1 MTRRAKR
8 RAERSD
14 PPMWQ
19 SFLQSMALLAVAMGA
34 ALWSTATS
42 SAGNLPATLISA
54 LVSLLL
60 AAWVGI
66 RLVPRLARGVDWGW
80 MPGLAQYKVTREGG
94 IFLAALFVVLASAI
108 NTSNNLLYMVLSALL
123 AILVMSGIL
132 SAINFKALDM
142 ELLLPAR
149 AFAGEPLSFSIRI
162 RNRRRVFPAFSLQ
175 THPPGESLY
184 FSMIQP
190 RQSVLHPGET
200 KFPRR
205 GRYSFERLRTASRFP
220 FGFFVKARNYPVD
233 SECLCYPSIL
243 PQDQLKLS
251 VIDILG
257 DQERLQ
263 RGMGT
268 DLYTIR
274 DYQPSDSVRHIHW
287 KASAKTS
294 ALKTREFAAEESHNV
309 VLIFDRYGQTK
320 DTERFE
326 ALVSEAASLAF
337 HLIRNGAGVALISDN
352 WKSPGEASE
361 ATLDAILNYLALVQM
376 SAYAPAPSFESQTG
390 ALMLSLRSGRD

>member
-1 MTRRAKR
+1 
-8 RAERSD
+8 
-14 PPMWQ
+14 MWQ
-19 SFLQSMALLAVAMGA
+19 SFLQSMALLAVAMGT
-34 ALWSTATS
+34 ALFSSATS
-42 SAGNLPATLISA
+42 ASDNLPATIISA

-60 AAWVGI
+60 AGWVGV

-80 MPGLAQYKVTREGG
+80 MPGLAQYKITREGG
-94 IFLAALFVVLASAI
+94 IFLVALFVVLAAAI

-123 AILVMSGIL
+123 AVLVLSGIL
-132 SAINFKALDM
+132 SAMNFKALDM

-149 AFAGEPLSFSIRI
+149 AFAGEPLPFSIRI

-175 THPPGESLY
+175 TQPPGENLY

-200 KFPRR
+200 KFSRR
-205 GRYSFERLRTASRFP
+205 GRYTFERLKAASRFP
-220 FGFFVKARNYPVD
+220 FGFFVKARSYPVD

-243 PQDQLKLS
+243 PPERLKFS
-251 VIDILG
+251 VLDILG

-263 RGMGT
+263 RGMGS

-287 KASAKTS
+287 KATAKTS
-294 ALKTREFAAEESHNV
+294 TLKTREFAAEESHNI
-309 VLIFDRYGQTK
+309 VLVFDRYGQPE
-320 DTERFE
+320 DVERFE

-352 WKSPGEASE
+352 WKSSGESSEASLE
-361 ATLDAILNYLALVQM
+361 AILNYLALVQM
-376 SAYAPAPSFESQTG
+376 SAYAPTPPFESQTG
-390 ALMLSLRSGRD
+390 ALMLSLRYARD

>member
-1 MTRRAKR
+1 
-8 RAERSD
+8 
-14 PPMWQ
+14 MWQ
-19 SFLQSMALLAVAMGA
+19 SFLHSMALLAVAMGTA
-34 ALWSTATS
+34 IYSSATS
-42 SAGNLPATLISA
+42 ATDNLVATIISA
-54 LVSLLL
+54 MVSLLL

-80 MPGLAQYKVTREGG
+80 MPGLAHYKITREGG
-94 IFLAALFVVLASAI
+94 IFLATLFVVLAAAI

-123 AILVMSGIL
+123 AVLALSGIL
-132 SAINFKALDM
+132 SSMNFKALDM

-149 AFAGEPLSFSIRI
+149 AFAGESLAFSVRI

-175 THPPGESLY
+175 AQPPGESVC
-184 FSMIQP
+184 FSMVQP

-205 GRYSFERLRTASRFP
+205 GRYAFERLRAASRFP

-243 PQDQLKLS
+243 PPEQLKFS

-263 RGMGT
+263 RGMGS

-287 KASAKTS
+287 KATAKTS
-294 ALKTREFAAEESHNV
+294 ALKTREFAAEESHNI
-309 VLIFDRYGQTK
+309 VLAFDRYGQPE
-320 DTERFE
+320 DAERFE

-352 WKSPGEASE
+352 WKSGGESSE
-361 ATLDAILNYLALVQM
+361 VSLEAILNYLALVQM

-390 ALMLSLRSGRD
+390 ALMLSLRSPGN